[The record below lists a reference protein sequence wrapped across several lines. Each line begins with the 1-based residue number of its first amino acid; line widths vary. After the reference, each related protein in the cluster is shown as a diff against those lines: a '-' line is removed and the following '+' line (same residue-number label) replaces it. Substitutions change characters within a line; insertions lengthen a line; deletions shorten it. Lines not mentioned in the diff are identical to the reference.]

1 MQTRSG
7 HERPIA
13 GAHADELDALSDA
26 LRPRVNR
33 ARTLAR
39 LDELFRSGRAPDPRP
54 DGALRGRPLTTAVWG
69 PADRFALRLADLWMP
84 WNGKRFVPAS
94 ESGVNRFDRSVLGPM
109 RIVWPGYR
117 PERVAGGVVEAFP
130 FHTRIGPGTVDPDV
144 TVLAIDY
151 DDEANPSFLI
161 RRILDE
167 LVEVAP
173 GGYLGKVLFRVRGSF
188 HPIGFFSLRRP

>member
-1 MQTRSG
+1 MQARSSD
-7 HERPIA
+7 ERPID
-13 GAHADELDALSDA
+13 GARADELGALSDA

-33 ARTLAR
+33 AMTLAR

-54 DGALRGRPLTTAVWG
+54 DGALLGRPLTTAVWG

-84 WNGKRFVPAS
+84 WKGKRFAPAT
-94 ESGVNRFDRSVLGPM
+94 EWGVNQFDRSVLGAM
-109 RIVWPGYR
+109 RIIWPGHR
-117 PERVAGGVVEAFP
+117 PERVAGGLVEAFP
-130 FHTRIGPGTVDPDV
+130 FRTRTEPGTVDPDV

-151 DDEANPSFLI
+151 DDEANPAFLV

-173 GGYLGKVLFRVRGSF
+173 GTYLGKVLFRVRGTF
-188 HPIGFFSLRRP
+188 HPIGYFSLRRP